1 MIQAYLKG
9 KSDIQFN
16 QNEDFKTSSS
26 IGLLQYL
33 PDEVFLRI
41 LRDSCIDFK
50 IDITKFGKIQ
60 SVNFWARV
68 DAGDNIEQQFVEPDV
83 WIETENYDIILEA
96 KLDDTRGQY
105 KEQWEKEIKSIM
117 DVQAQKKDIVLIALG
132 GNRNMKPREALGC
145 PVFKASWYNLV
156 NAVVKE
162 RDNLNNANYQSR
174 ILNDV
179 IELLACQGVIKIEWL
194 KTLPL
199 NQVNDQALELWI
211 RHKNGMSIGFA
222 TIQKVT
228 INENIIQQWNPIN

>member
-26 IGLLQYL
+26 IGILQYL

-50 IDITKFGKIQ
+50 IDITQFGKIQ

-83 WIETENYDIILEA
+83 WIETENYDIIIEA

-105 KEQWEKEIKSIM
+105 KGQWEKEIESIKY
-117 DVQAQKKDIVLIALG
+117 VQAQKKDIVLIALG
-132 GNRNMKPREALGC
+132 GNRNMKPGEVLGC

-162 RDNLNNANYQSR
+162 RDNFNNANYQSR

-179 IELLACQGVIKIEWL
+179 VELLARQGVIKIEWL

-199 NQVNDQALELWI
+199 NQVNDHALEIWV
-211 RHKNGMSIGFA
+211 RHKSGVSIGFG
-222 TIQKVT
+222 TI
-228 INENIIQQWNPIN
+228 

>member
-41 LRDSCIDFK
+41 LRDSCIEFK

-83 WIETENYDIILEA
+83 WIETENYDIIIEA

-105 KEQWEKEIKSIM
+105 EGQWEKEIKSIM
-117 DVQAQKKDIVLIALG
+117 DMQELKKDIVLIALG
-132 GNRNMKPREALGC
+132 GNKDMNPGKILDC

-162 RDNLNNANYQSR
+162 RDNFNNANYQSR

-179 IELLACQGVIKIEWL
+179 IELLARQGVIKIEWL

-199 NQVNDQALELWI
+199 NQVNDHALEIWV
-211 RHKNGMSIGFA
+211 RHKSGVSIGFG
-222 TIQKVT
+222 TI
-228 INENIIQQWNPIN
+228 